1 MADEF
6 NTSTNWWESSRNRF
20 DSGSSSSA
28 TSGLNSNTS
37 SFGWPVTTHH
47 HHHHHQMIDI
57 KPNTAAT
64 TRSSIDSSASVSGSS
79 VVFQDSHKLQQ
90 PPAVDSDLQMMGLG
104 LSSPSSLDWNQALLV

>member
-1 MADEF
+1 
-6 NTSTNWWESSRNRF
+6 
-20 DSGSSSSA
+20 
-28 TSGLNSNTS
+28 
-37 SFGWPVTTHH
+37 
-47 HHHHHQMIDI
+47 MIDI

>member
-1 MADEF
+1 
-6 NTSTNWWESSRNRF
+6 
-20 DSGSSSSA
+20 
-28 TSGLNSNTS
+28 
-37 SFGWPVTTHH
+37 
-47 HHHHHQMIDI
+47 MIDI

-90 PPAVDSDLQMMGLG
+90 TPAVDSDLQMMGLG